1 MLYCLPAIHVFINHS
16 PTASA
21 SSSGTFVE
29 FSIFQNIS
37 EVNMNQVIL
46 VGLGGAIGS
55 IARFKLSGLLLA
67 YTLNWRFPLPTFV
80 VNIAGCLII
89 GVLAGL
95 ATKEQFFTA
104 DLRVLFFTGLVSGFT
119 TFSAFGLETFML
131 IRRGELSIA
140 LAYVVFSIVIG
151 LMLIWLGFMLALPK
165 N

>member
-1 MLYCLPAIHVFINHS
+1 
-16 PTASA
+16 
-21 SSSGTFVE
+21 
-29 FSIFQNIS
+29 
-37 EVNMNQVIL
+37 MNQVIL

-67 YTLNWRFPLPTFV
+67 YSLNWRFPLPTFV

-95 ATKEQFFTA
+95 ATKEQFFTV
-104 DLRVLFFTGLVSGFT
+104 DLRVLFFTGLVGGFT

-140 LAYVVFSIVIG
+140 LVYVASSIVIG